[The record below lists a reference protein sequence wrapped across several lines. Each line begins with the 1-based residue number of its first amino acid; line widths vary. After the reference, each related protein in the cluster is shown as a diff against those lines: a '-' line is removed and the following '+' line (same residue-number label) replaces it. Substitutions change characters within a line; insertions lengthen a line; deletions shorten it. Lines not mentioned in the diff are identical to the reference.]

1 MIHQQHQHAMNKSK
15 PSKDHIKFWAVF
27 VLQRLVKMEIFKLLG
42 TIAVDNAQANRAL
55 DETASKAE
63 GTGNKTSSA
72 FEKIG
77 SAARKV
83 GTVVVTAGAALGGAW
98 IAAIEGSRDY
108 RAEMGLLD
116 TAFKASGHSSN
127 EAKNTYSAL
136 NAVLGDT
143 EQAVEAAQHIALI
156 ADNEKEMNELTAIG
170 TGVFATFGQS
180 LPLEGLFEAV
190 NHTASLGEVQGSL
203 ADALE
208 WSGITVEDFNDQLA
222 KCSNEEERQDL
233 IMKTLKDTYSK
244 AGQQYKETNKDVIEA
259 RKAQERLTDAFAELG
274 RVGEPILTAIKNG
287 VAKMV
292 SAAVPKLESFIQK
305 IKDAKKWLKDNKD
318 TVDKWEAAIVGAT
331 ASVGS
336 FLLILKWGSIMSAA
350 KTAILGVKTAVLLL
364 NAAMKA
370 NIIGLIISLVIGLV
384 AAFVTLWK
392 KNEGFRDF
400 WINLWNKI
408 KSACST
414 AITGIKN
421 KFNDLKDAAG
431 KVKQW
436 FENIRKAIS
445 DKIGDAKDA
454 VKKAIDKIKGFF
466 PLSIGKI
473 FSNLKIPK
481 ISVSGGKAPFGI
493 AGKGSLPSFKV
504 KWNAEGGVLNKPTIF
519 GQTGNTLLGGGE
531 AGAEAIAPINVL
543 QRYVRDAVRAEN
555 ENIGTILIE
564 QNQILMDFLK
574 RIIPDGVYLDSGL
587 MVGALT
593 PAIDMQLAD
602 RYSHTQRGNVR

>member
-1 MIHQQHQHAMNKSK
+1 
-15 PSKDHIKFWAVF
+15 
-27 VLQRLVKMEIFKLLG
+27 
-42 TIAVDNAQANRAL
+42 
-55 DETASKAE
+55 
-63 GTGNKTSSA
+63 
-72 FEKIG
+72 
-77 SAARKV
+77 
-83 GTVVVTAGAALGGAW
+83 
-98 IAAIEGSRDY
+98 
-108 RAEMGLLD
+108 MGLLD
-116 TAFKASGHSSN
+116 AAFQASGHSST
-127 EAKNTYSAL
+127 EAKNTYSEL

-156 ADNEKEMNELTAIG
+156 ADNEKEMNELTNIG
-170 TGVFATFGQS
+170 TGVFAQFGAS

-208 WSGITVEDFNDQLA
+208 WSGITVEDFNEQLA

-233 IMKTLKDTYSK
+233 IMKTLKDTYG
-244 AGQQYKETNKDVIEA
+244 AAAEQYKETNKDVIEA
-259 RKAQERLTDAFAELG
+259 RKAQERLTNAFSELG

-305 IKDAKKWLKDNKD
+305 IKDAKKWMKDNKD
-318 TVDKWEAAIVGAT
+318 TVDKWKAAIVGAT
-331 ASVGS
+331 VSVGS

-350 KTAILGVKTAVLLL
+350 KTAVLGVRGAILLL

-370 NIIGLIISLVIGLV
+370 NIVGLIISLVIGLV

-392 KNEGFRDF
+392 NNEGFRNF

-414 AITGIKN
+414 AISGIKN

-436 FENIRKAIS
+436 FENIRKAIA
-445 DKIGDAKDA
+445 DKIGSARDA
-454 VKKAIDKIKGFF
+454 VKKAIDKIKGYF
-466 PLSIGKI
+466 PLNIGKI

-493 AGKGSLPSFKV
+493 AGKGKLPSFDV
-504 KWNAEGGVLNKPTIF
+504 KWNAKGAVFSEPTILNSRLGLQGVGDSSTPEAVAPIGVLQ
-519 GQTGNTLLGGGE
+519 G
-531 AGAEAIAPINVL
+531 
-543 QRYVRDAVRAEN
+543 YVREAVRGETAN
-555 ENIGTILIE
+555 LGQIIID
-564 QNQILMDFLK
+564 QNRLMMELLQ
-574 RIIPDGVYLDSGL
+574 RIIPKDVTLDRNEI
-587 MVGALT
+587 VGALL
-593 PAIDMQLAD
+593 PAVDTGLAD
-602 RYSHTQRGNVR
+602 RWVHAARGNVR